1 MHPRNHSVHSATE
14 RRLNIVLRHT
24 AKHDTTAL
32 KNSIIFFQLL
42 VKGFNTWTRL
52 KSCCGKSVTFTP
64 IFYQLS
70 AKINCTVAL
79 FPSQLSMYRKKCSYV
94 KFRKIKKKK
103 KRPKQLK
110 QLLEA
115 CSCLFMPLNFDIE
128 CYLVLNRRDTF
139 DVVWLKPDSRR

>member
-32 KNSIIFFQLL
+32 KNSTIFFQLL
-42 VKGFNTWTRL
+42 VKGLNTWTRL

-94 KFRKIKKKK
+94 KFRKIKKK
-103 KRPKQLK
+103 QLNNFNNSRG
-110 QLLEA
+110 LLM
-115 CSCLFMPLNFDIE
+115 LFMPLNFDIE